1 MGNISTNQRTD
12 FDTYNPVDNI
22 KFLGSTKLA
31 EVDGSVVFSSIEHL
45 YVVSAAVSAAE
56 NIQEKQAIV
65 FWSSDLLAEVDGS
78 KRIADVAE
86 NITRKSIV
94 HVADYVVDVVESVTN
109 VSNAENFSLF
119 TEKGDIY
126 IYIYIR
132 TTEAHRTT
140 EVWW

>member
-1 MGNISTNQRTD
+1 MAPCHCNEHRVTEYERDNGGVGNIFTNQRTD

-65 FWSSDLLAEVDGS
+65 F
-78 KRIADVAE
+78 
-86 NITRKSIV
+86 
-94 HVADYVVDVVESVTN
+94 
-109 VSNAENFSLF
+109 
-119 TEKGDIY
+119 
-126 IYIYIR
+126 
-132 TTEAHRTT
+132 
-140 EVWW
+140 